1 MQQTR
6 PLDPLEFLGLAR
18 ELGGR
23 SEEAALRAAVGRAYY
38 ALFLLAREK
47 LGIPLTTAD
56 VHSHVARVLRGQPGF
71 WKVASDLRVLRALR
85 NVADYQLMPDD
96 PDDRDWSENWARA
109 HRIVRRVL
117 PKLQAL

>member
-6 PLDPLEFLGLAR
+6 PLDPLEFLELAR

-23 SEEAALRAAVGRAYY
+23 PDEAALRAAAGRAYY
-38 ALFLLAREK
+38 ALFLLARER
-47 LGIPLTTAD
+47 LGIALTTAD
-56 VHSHVARVLRGQPGF
+56 VHSHVARLLRGQPGC
-71 WKVASDLRVLRALR
+71 WKVASDLRALRALR

-109 HRIVRRVL
+109 QRIVRRVL